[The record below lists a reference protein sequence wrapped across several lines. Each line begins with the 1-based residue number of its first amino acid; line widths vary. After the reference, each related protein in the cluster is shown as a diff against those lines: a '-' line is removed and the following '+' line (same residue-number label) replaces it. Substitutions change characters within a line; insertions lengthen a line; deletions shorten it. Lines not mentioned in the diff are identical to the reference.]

1 MITYLYSYV
10 CIYLLVYLFIEN
22 DLFEARGKYLDKKII
37 FGWLILT
44 LQSYLEFLW
53 K

>member
-1 MITYLYSYV
+1 MFTYLYSHV
-10 CIYLLVYLFIEN
+10 CTYLLVYLFIEN
-22 DLFEARGKYLDKKII
+22 DLSEARGKYLDKKII